1 MGDGRSV
8 REDWKGQA
16 HHTKKKENKIKQ
28 NKSFSNNYLKPLQ
41 WNQEA
46 NN

>member
-1 MGDGRSV
+1 MEEVWGRT
-8 REDWKGQA
+8 EKDK
-16 HHTKKKENKIKQ
+16 HTILKKKENKIKQ
-28 NKSFSNNYLKPLQ
+28 NKSFSNNFLKPLQ